1 MYRSCLSFVRLY
13 VSKVYVR
20 PPFKLSPSKTLRDMV
35 SERVLPM
42 LLWVL
47 CYAAVTH
54 GAWFGWKDGIRELRN
69 KTLTSIQNN
78 VRSGEDWIDGYIF
91 DLARNLN
98 TKEPTLFQ
106 EKATSTILYC
116 TTGNCGSLTNEIR
129 EEPDLHKGGCFQ
141 YIKPASDYL
150 IDTGML
156 QKEIAEFV
164 IGCPK
169 GIIIFYDATDGIT
182 MGEANMMI
190 KLLSEGA
197 KIYRDGRPISTTDI
211 SLFLLVR
218 GEPHPENWGQKE
230 LLDTSRQR
238 VYDLTYGDPRNGK
251 NDFTVMSSAR
261 ALRRRFGYAI
271 PVADPKDQSGLSAG
285 QRRSIEKEQP
295 EERSKVTYSDEID
308 EIVDSVD
315 TYLED
320 EYDDMYVGTEP
331 GALDFVYAIPAEA
344 QQDTYEDTATPQ
356 SEPEVEAT
364 QSEED
369 QGPEQELPP
378 ENVFDMHGLGNALP
392 LDARE
397 SWAAIPV
404 WMRDLDIT
412 WPDYVTE
419 MMTSAVVGL
428 TTHGVINWVANRG
441 VLSVFYPTNLLTTIT
456 VSVINNLPSRPKIEG
471 ELKAFNESLYDLNL
485 FENISMSGSSTN
497 SQGQQDSQ
505 DAWGPKGLNDDW
517 KRLNDTLDEIRKT
530 IYRINEHTENLK
542 TTLDECI
549 CESQVTGWGNSHE
562 NETFLDRSIKWLTGA
577 RDNAVTWMLGTLWDK
592 FGLRAIRSALATG
605 NGWQLVGAAMLLYKV
620 AAWIL
625 NVFRNIRKVVMRVVA
640 ITQGICWFLRIVWN
654 LMRGH
659 RAQAQQLTQELTTQQ
674 SSQEQAPPTPTQQSP
689 PPSSQSPPQ
698 ESTPSSSPSRPVAP
712 SQSPPPPQHSAPRRA
727 DQQNT
732 VTEIH
737 PDPSPEVRQ
746 DTEQR
751 GLIQSLM
758 ESVQAMQDGLMRRA
772 AELEDRLVNR
782 QGRLEEVVEASILTI
797 GQRVEAVEDRMRVQQ
812 VGCELHHPEPEPSHE
827 NQGTTEP
834 KQSRQ
839 IRQDSDKRRPSE
851 AATPHTP
858 KSQTPTRRVEKDG
871 PTVKNVHRMLPKRK
885 ENLSQFTRRMSKLLA
900 LIDDPVK
907 YATATERIFNIAN
920 AQIQSRLRGLP
931 WGDADNWPRV
941 QLIIDE
947 CLQKERDS
955 REHTRADGKHHVR
968 QEVGH
973 TCENC
978 GRKGHSKRDCP
989 SIARTPGHQDSKKV
1003 SQTTPAQGR
1012 NSARMARYNVML
1024 AMEDIAGKISCLL
1037 DTGAET
1043 NVLPAKLARKH
1054 NLVLRSAK
1062 VQNVTSFN
1070 NQTSSTSGEVCMLCT
1085 LGNKG
1090 AKIPFV
1096 VCEGVQRPILGLQAL
1111 QAFKLQLNCDEDC
1124 VYDDKGNKILIH
1136 NVTVSKN

>member
-1 MYRSCLSFVRLY
+1 M
-13 VSKVYVR
+13 R
-20 PPFKLSPSKTLRDMV
+20 PPLKLFPSKTLRDMV

-54 GAWFGWKDGIRELRN
+54 GAWFGWKDGIVELRN

-78 VRSGEDWIDGYIF
+78 VRSGEDWIDGYIVN
-91 DLARNLN
+91 LAHDLN
-98 TKEPTLFQ
+98 TKEPVLFQ

-116 TTGNCGSLTNEIR
+116 TTGKCDSLTNEIR
-129 EEPDLHKGGCFQ
+129 KEPDLHKGGCLL
-141 YIKPASDYL
+141 YIKTPGDYSV
-150 IDTGML
+150 DAGMI

-169 GIIIFYDATDGIT
+169 GIIFYDAAGGLS
-182 MGEANMMI
+182 MGETNMLI
-190 KLLSEGA
+190 KVLSEGA
-197 KIYRDGRPISTTDI
+197 RIYWDGRPISTTDI

-271 PVADPKDQSGLSAG
+271 PVADPEDQSGLSAG
-285 QRRSIEKEQP
+285 ERISTGKEQP
-295 EERSKVTYSDEID
+295 EERSKATYSDEID
-308 EIVDSVD
+308 EIVESVD
-315 TYLED
+315 AYLED
-320 EYDDMYVGTEP
+320 EYDDLYVGTEP

-356 SEPEVEAT
+356 SEPEVEDT
-364 QSEED
+364 QSEEG

-397 SWAAIPV
+397 PWAAIPV

-441 VLSVFYPTNLLTTIT
+441 VLSVFYPTNLLTTVT

-471 ELKAFNESLYDLNL
+471 ELKAFNESLYDLNQ

-530 IYRINEHTENLK
+530 IYRINEHTGNLK
-542 TTLDECI
+542 TALDECI

-562 NETFLDRSIKWLTGA
+562 NETFLDRFIKWLTGA

-640 ITQGICWFLRIVWN
+640 ITQGICWLLRIVWN

-674 SSQEQAPPTPTQQSP
+674 SSQEQSPPTPTQQSP
-689 PPSSQSPPQ
+689 PPPSQSPPQ

-827 NQGTTEP
+827 TQGTTER
-834 KQSRQ
+834 KQSQQ

-858 KSQTPTRRVEKDG
+858 KSQTPTRHVEKDG

-885 ENLSQFTRRMSKLLA
+885 ENLSQFTRRMSKLLE

-920 AQIQSRLRGLP
+920 AQIQARLRGLP
-931 WGDADNWPRV
+931 WGDAGNWPRV
-941 QLIIDE
+941 QRIIDE
-947 CLQKERDS
+947 CLHGGRN
-955 REHTRADGKHHVR
+955 TRSNAPNNDKQGVR
-968 QEVGH
+968 QEYGH
-973 TCENC
+973 TCERCNK
-978 GRKGHSKRDCP
+978 KGHSGRDCP
-989 SIARTPGHQDSKKV
+989 VLAKAPKTTESGTLGQANPVQRQN
-1003 SQTTPAQGR
+1003 SQ
-1012 NSARMARYNVML
+1012 RMIQYNVPL
-1024 AMEDIAGKISCLL
+1024 NMENIAGKISCLL
-1037 DTGAET
+1037 DTGAQT
-1043 NVLPAKLARKH
+1043 NILPAKLARRH
-1054 NLVLRSAK
+1054 NLVLRSSK
-1062 VQNVTSFN
+1062 VRDVTSFN
-1070 NQTSSTSGEVCMLCT
+1070 NQTTRPSGEIALVCT
-1085 LGNKG
+1085 LGKQS
-1090 AKIPFV
+1090 AEIPFV
-1096 VCEGVQRPILGLQAL
+1096 VCEGVQRPILGMQAL
-1111 QAFKLQLNCDEDC
+1111 QAFKLQLNCEEDA

-1136 NVTVSKN
+1136 NVSVSKN